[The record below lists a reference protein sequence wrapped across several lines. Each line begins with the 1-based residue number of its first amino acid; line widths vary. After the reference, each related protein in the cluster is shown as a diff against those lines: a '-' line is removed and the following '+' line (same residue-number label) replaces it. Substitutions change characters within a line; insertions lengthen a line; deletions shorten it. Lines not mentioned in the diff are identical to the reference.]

1 MQSVNTVKG
10 ELALIDELAQEAR
23 ALRLSIDIN
32 MWQLAKVFAQAKE
45 IVPHGEW
52 QKWLSDNADVSVR
65 TAEDMIASYRRFG
78 GKPEFEKLGR
88 AKIFRLLP
96 LPEGMEERFMTEN
109 DVEKMS
115 SRELQ
120 EAVRQ
125 AREEARAEAEREL
138 EAERQARLEAE
149 ERARAAEDREP
160 EIPEELREE
169 LKRAK
174 ETAEERL
181 EEINRLAEIG
191 REAIEQR
198 NRTAQ
203 ENSNLK
209 RELEDRTDMLREQQ
223 EDYDRVQSELLNIK
237 SAIAKGDAERAPRDG
252 FTAET
257 FAQAVRQFIGACF
270 IMPQMRAS
278 FAAMD
283 SAEKAEYDELLRTV
297 EDWCLKSRSA
307 LDSVTVGEA
316 VIYSE

>member
-1 MQSVNTVKG
+1 MQSVNTG
-10 ELALIDELAQEAR
+10 NNEIATIEALAQEAR

-32 MWQLAKVFAQAKE
+32 MWQLAKVFAQAKAM
-45 IVPHGEW
+45 IPHGEW
-52 QKWLSDNADVSVR
+52 QKWLQDNADVSVR

-96 LPEGMEERFMTEN
+96 LPEDMEERFMSEN
-109 DVEKMS
+109 DVENMS

-125 AREEARAEAEREL
+125 AREEAREEAEREIQ
-138 EAERQARLEAE
+138 AEREARMEAE
-149 ERARAAEDREP
+149 ERAREAEEREP
-160 EIPEELREE
+160 EIPEELKDE
-169 LKRAK
+169 LRRAK

-181 EEINRLAEIG
+181 EEINRLAQMG
-191 REAIEQR
+191 REAIEER

-203 ENSNLK
+203 ENSSLR
-209 RELEDRTDMLREQQ
+209 RELEDRADMIREQQ
-223 EDYDRVQSELLNIK
+223 EDYNRVQSELLNIK
-237 SAIAKGDAERAPRDG
+237 SAIAKGDAERAPRDAL
-252 FTAET
+252 TLDI
-257 FAQAVRQFIGACF
+257 FAQAVRQFIGSCF
-270 IMPQMRAS
+270 RMPQIRTS

-283 SAEKAEYDELLRTV
+283 HADKAEYNELLSTI
-297 EDWCLKSRSA
+297 EDWCRKSRSA